1 MTLVGVIAT
10 AWVVVEDTQWCVA
23 LSSIDR
29 DEGRAWAGG
38 VVALAGTTLRLR
50 YEASYEMRDDDGVQ
64 RWALGG
70 MRQTLLQTRALLRQ
84 RLATTRWPRWQAY
97 TGKSGSTLL
106 SHPLLL
112 QLKDV
117 DEVEHIGMSSSYLL
131 ADR

>member
-1 MTLVGVIAT
+1 MWQSSLLVASGLCHPGVGCTTI
-10 AWVVVEDTQWCVA
+10 
-23 LSSIDR
+23 
-29 DEGRAWAGG
+29 G
-38 VVALAGTTLRLR
+38 VGCSMASGSTTGLAGL
-50 YEASYEMRDDDGVQ
+50 AFDDAGRCDRNSLGRSGGHTM

>member
-1 MTLVGVIAT
+1 MAVTMWQSALLVASGLCQPGVGCT
-10 AWVVVEDTQWCVA
+10 AMGVGCSTASGSTTGLASLAFDDAGRC
-23 LSSIDR
+23 DR
-29 DEGRAWAGG
+29 NSLGRSGG
-38 VVALAGTTLRLR
+38 HT
-50 YEASYEMRDDDGVQ
+50 M
-64 RWALGG
+64 
-70 MRQTLLQTRALLRQ
+70 TRALLRQ

-131 ADR
+131 ADRQ